1 MGGGGVMQPPLAVIH
16 WWPAGYP
23 EVHEIHSACA
33 TKALK
38 QNLDKHKAGYPQIG
52 LEDVL
57 KKDLKD
63 AGFLEEDKDHDFE
76 DPRMKKSV
84 CSPR

>member
-1 MGGGGVMQPPLAVIH
+1 MCYKSIEAEFRQTQSRLSSNRVR
-16 WWPAGYP
+16 
-23 EVHEIHSACA
+23 
-33 TKALK
+33 TRFK
-38 QNLDKHKAGYPQIG
+38 
-52 LEDVL
+52 